1 MGAMTLPWVS
11 TTSPPKRIIMNIIGT
26 SQYFFR
32 VDMNRQS
39 SERNDIHSSAKLIVD
54 ALVGVGPG
62 YLMASQQVVAGGRVG
77 LRQSSIGLD
86 LQQISV

>member
-1 MGAMTLPWVS
+1 MTLPWVS
-11 TTSPPKRIIMNIIGT
+11 ATSPPKRIIMNIIGT

-39 SERNDIHSSAKLIVD
+39 SERNDIHSSAKLIID
-54 ALVGVGPG
+54 ALVESGPRCIRWP
-62 YLMASQQVVAGGRVG
+62 ASKLWPRGRVD
-77 LRQSSIGLD
+77 LRQSSISLD